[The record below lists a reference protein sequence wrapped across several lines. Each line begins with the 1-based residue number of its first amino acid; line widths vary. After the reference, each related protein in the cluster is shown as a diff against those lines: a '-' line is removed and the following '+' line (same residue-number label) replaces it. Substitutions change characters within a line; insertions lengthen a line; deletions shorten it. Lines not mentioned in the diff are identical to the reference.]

1 MKLLKDILYSVS
13 IKETVG
19 STNVEVSGLA
29 FDSRSVNESFTFV
42 AVNGSQVDG
51 HNYISIA
58 IDNGAKSIIC
68 EQFPAVL
75 VDEVTYVRV
84 ADSAFSLGVV
94 ASNFYDNPSE
104 KIKLIGVTGT
114 NGKTTSVTLMYEMF
128 QSLGEKVG
136 LLSTVENKINDK
148 VYKATHTTPN
158 AIELNALLSK
168 MVEADCKYCFM
179 EVSSHAV
186 DQKRIAGVR
195 FSGGVFTNIT
205 RDHLDYHKT
214 FENYFEAKKGF
225 FDALPSDA
233 FVLTNSEQEF
243 GEEIMKDTKA
253 KVYTYGLNAYSNFR
267 AKILENQFDGS
278 LLLIDNKEVYTKLI
292 GKFNA
297 YNSLVTYAVGVLAGY
312 DELDVLTKLSNLTPP
327 DGRFQQDVSATGVIA
342 IVDYAH
348 TPDALENVLKT
359 IKNIRTGNETVITV
373 VGCGGDRD
381 KGKRPLMAKVA
392 CQLSDQVLF
401 TSDNP
406 RSENPETIIEE
417 MEAGIPAQ
425 DYKKTLSITNRK
437 EAIKTACKM
446 ANKGD
451 IVLVAG
457 KGHETYQII
466 GDEVLDFDDYKIVK
480 ETLKKLNK

>member
-1 MKLLKDILYSVS
+1 MKLLKEILYNVR

-19 STNVEVSGLA
+19 VTNIAILGLA
-29 FDSRSVNESFTFV
+29 FDSREVESGFSFV

-51 HNYISIA
+51 HEYISVA

-68 EQFPAVL
+68 EKFPSNL
-75 VDEVTYVRV
+75 VDGVTYVRV
-84 ADSAFSLGVV
+84 NDSAFSLGVM

-104 KIKLIGVTGT
+104 KLKLIGVTGT
-114 NGKTTSVTLMYEMF
+114 NGKTTSVSLMYELF
-128 QSLGEKVG
+128 RSLGEKVG
-136 LLSTVENKINDK
+136 LLSTVENKINNK

-168 MVEADCKYCFM
+168 MVEADCQYCFM

-186 DQKRIAGVR
+186 DQKRIAGVT

-225 FDALPSDA
+225 FDALPSEA

-253 KVYTYGLNAYSNFR
+253 KVYTYGLNAYSNYK

-297 YNSLVTYAVGVLAGY
+297 YNSLVTYAVGVIAGF

-327 DGRFQQDVSATGVIA
+327 DGRFQQSVSDSGIIT

-348 TPDALENVLKT
+348 TSDALENVLKT

-373 VGCGGDRD
+373 IGCGGDRD

-406 RSENPETIIEE
+406 RSENPETIIKDMEE
-417 MEAGIPAQ
+417 GVPAK
-425 DYKKTLSITNRK
+425 DYKKTLSITSRK
-437 EAIKTACKM
+437 EAIKTACKL
-446 ANKGD
+446 AKTGD
-451 IVLVAG
+451 IILIAG

-480 ETLKKLNK
+480 EMLKKINK

>member
-1 MKLLKDILYSVS
+1 MNRLKDILYNVS
-13 IKETVG
+13 IKETVS
-19 STNVEVSGLA
+19 STNVAVQGLA
-29 FDSRSVNESFTFV
+29 FDSRAVSEGFTFV

-51 HNYISIA
+51 HNYISVA
-58 IDNGAKSIIC
+58 IDNGAKSIVC
-68 EQFPAVL
+68 EKFPIDL
-75 VDEVTYVRV
+75 VDGVTYVRV
-84 ADSAFSLGVV
+84 KDSALSLGIM
-94 ASNFYDNPSE
+94 ASNFYDNPSG
-104 KIKLIGVTGT
+104 KLKLIGVTGT
-114 NGKTTSVTLMYEMF
+114 NGKTTSVSLMYELF

-136 LLSTVENKINDK
+136 LLSTVENKINDE
-148 VYKATHTTPN
+148 VYKATHTTPD
-158 AIELNALLSK
+158 AIELNALLAK
-168 MVEADCKYCFM
+168 MVEADCQYCFM

-186 DQKRIAGVR
+186 DQKRIAGVK
-195 FSGGVFTNIT
+195 FSGAVFTNIT

-225 FDALPSDA
+225 FDTLPSDA
-233 FVLTNSEQEF
+233 FVLTNAEQEF
-243 GEEIMKDTKA
+243 GEEIVKDTKA
-253 KVYTYGLNAYSNFR
+253 KVYTYGLNAYADYK

-297 YNSLVTYAVGVLAGY
+297 YNSLVTYAVGVLSGF
-312 DELDVLTKLSNLTPP
+312 DELEVLTKLSNLTPP
-327 DGRFQQDVSATGVIA
+327 DGRFQQNVSASGIIA

-348 TPDALENVLKT
+348 TPDALKNVLKT

-417 MEAGIPAQ
+417 MEAGVPAQ
-425 DYKKTLSITNRK
+425 DYKKTLSITSRK
-437 EAIKTACKM
+437 EAIKTACKL
-446 ANKGD
+446 AKKGD
-451 IVLVAG
+451 IVLIAG